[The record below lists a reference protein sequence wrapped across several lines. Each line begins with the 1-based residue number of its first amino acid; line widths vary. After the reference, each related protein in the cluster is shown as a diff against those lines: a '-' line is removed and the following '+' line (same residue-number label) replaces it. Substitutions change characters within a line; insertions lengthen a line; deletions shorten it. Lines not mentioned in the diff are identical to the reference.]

1 MLTGGEYTNH
11 GRQLQPETCQTELN
25 LPRVLCVLSSTL
37 EKLVAR
43 NEKLVHELSQEV
55 DGSIRI
61 GKSLNAFHGVRA
73 PSISIPKYLERI
85 YKYTN
90 CSPSCFVVGYVY
102 IDRLTHLHPDS
113 LVISLN
119 IHRLLVTSVMI
130 ASKML
135 DDEHYNNAVYARVGG
150 VSNAELNK
158 LELELLFLLDFG
170 VMVSSRVFESYC
182 LHLEK
187 EMVVNG
193 TGLIKV
199 ERALASPKAMLMDEH
214 DHNHLNHEP
223 EILVEDNNNSNQSS
237 PLPQILDSELTFS

>member
-1 MLTGGEYTNH
+1 MLEAGKGEYANH
-11 GRQLQPETCQTELN
+11 GRQQLPETSQAELT
-25 LPRVLCVLSSTL
+25 LPRVLSVLSSTL

-43 NEKLVHELSQEV
+43 NEKLVDGLNQQLSC
-55 DGSIRI
+55 GSVRL

-90 CSPSCFVVGYVY
+90 CSPSCFIVGYVY
-102 IDRLTHLHPDS
+102 IDRLIHRHPDS

-119 IHRLLVTSVMI
+119 VHRLLVTSVMI

-135 DDEHYNNAVYARVGG
+135 DDVHYNNAFYARVGG
-150 VSNAELNK
+150 VSNAELNR

-170 VMVSSRVFESYC
+170 VVVSSRVFESYC

-187 EMVVNG
+187 QMLSNG
-193 TGLIKV
+193 AGLKI
-199 ERALASPKAMLMDEH
+199 ERALVSTTVDDDNET
-214 DHNHLNHEP
+214 D
-223 EILVEDNNNSNQSS
+223 ISVENNQSS
-237 PLPQILDSELTFS
+237 SPPQIVD